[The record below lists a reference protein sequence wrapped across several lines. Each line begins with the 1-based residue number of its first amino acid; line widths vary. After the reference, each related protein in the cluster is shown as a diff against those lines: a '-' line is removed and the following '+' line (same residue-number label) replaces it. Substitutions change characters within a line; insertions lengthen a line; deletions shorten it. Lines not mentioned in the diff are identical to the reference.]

1 MNKYIC
7 SFRGRRDNYQI
18 PLALSESGLLDQFI
32 TDFYTSDFLQKI
44 TPVLKS
50 KWQSK
55 LKYRQEKRIPSEKV
69 KSLVG
74 TTLLEYRRHYLGFS
88 RSSTYAWLDQNFSYA
103 AISRARKT
111 RSNLF
116 LYTPYAWEA
125 FVATYHH
132 DPRKVLF
139 AYHPHPKFESTLLAE
154 DFTHFPFVEK
164 SYQDQIGNALP
175 ENLQKRIR
183 DCWKYADQILCA
195 SSFTKHTLISAGAEP
210 SSCHIIPYGVDL
222 PLPPFQQPN
231 SNYFQALFV
240 GSGVQRKGLHH
251 LLYAWKKARLPEK
264 SQLILVC
271 RNLDPGIE
279 ALIKQTPNIKLI
291 RGTDSQT
298 LHNLYETSHLFVMPS
313 LVEGFGHVYL
323 ESLSHGCPVLGTA
336 NTCLPDLGGE
346 NEGIFLTE
354 VSNINELIYKLEYL
368 AEKLLNNNNIRQQA
382 RSCSEDFSWQNFR
395 HKLLS
400 FL

>member
-69 KSLVG
+69 KSLFG
-74 TTLLEYRRHYLGFS
+74 TTLLEYSRHYLGFS

-125 FVATYHH
+125 FLATYHH

-222 PLPPFQQPN
+222 PLAPFQQPN

-368 AEKLLNNNNIRQQA
+368 AENLLNNNNIRQQA
-382 RSCSEDFSWQNFR
+382 RSCSEGFSWQNFR